1 MAKCKSVAEVAEF
14 IRSIYPTND
23 IIPLHAPT
31 FGEQEKTNVLATID
45 STFVSSVG
53 RYVDQFE
60 QQIKAFTK
68 TGRAVATVNGTAA
81 LHTAL
86 YASGVRTGDL
96 VITQPLTFVA
106 TCNAIHQLGAEPAF
120 VDVSGETLGLCPV
133 SLNNFLEENCI
144 IEGDQCV
151 HKKTKKIIRAVVP
164 MHTFGHPV
172 HLDEISALCKT
183 WHLTLVED
191 AAESLG
197 SYYNGQHTGSF
208 GRYGVLSFNG
218 NKIIT
223 TGGGGMVLCANE
235 QDGEHIKHITTTAKV
250 PHAYEFYH
258 DEPGFNYRMPN
269 INAALGCGQMG
280 KLDNFLASKRAVAG
294 LYRDFFSASD
304 YEFIDEP
311 AHGQS
316 NFWLNAVFCQD
327 EQHKQQLL
335 DGLIAQGIAA
345 RPVWQLMNE
354 LPVFASAISAKLDIA
369 NEMQKRL
376 LCLPSSAWSAY
387 EKNA

>member
-1 MAKCKSVAEVAEF
+1 MEKCKSVDEVAEF

-23 IIPLHAPT
+23 VIPLHAPT
-31 FGEQEKTNVLATID
+31 FGEQEKANVLATID

-53 RYVDQFE
+53 LYVDQFE
-60 QQIKAFTK
+60 QQIKAFTQVA
-68 TGRAVATVNGTAA
+68 RAVATVNGTTA

-86 YASGVRTGDL
+86 YASGVSAGDL

-120 VDVSGETLGLCPV
+120 VDVSRETLGLCPV

-144 IEGDQCV
+144 INGDQCV

-172 HLDEISALCKT
+172 HLDEIVALCKT

-197 SYYNGQHTGSF
+197 SNYKGKHTGTF

-223 TGGGGMVLCANE
+223 TGGGGMILCADE
-235 QDGEHIKHITTTAKV
+235 HDGEHLKHITTTAKV

-269 INAALGCGQMG
+269 INAALGCGQMERL
-280 KLDNFLASKRAVAG
+280 KNFLDIKRMVAG
-294 LYRDFFSASD
+294 LYRDFFRASD

-311 AHGQS
+311 GHGQS
-316 NFWLNAVFCQD
+316 NFWLNAVLCRD

-335 DGLIAQGIAA
+335 DGLIGQGIAA
-345 RPVWQLMNE
+345 RPAWQLMNK
-354 LPVFASAISAKLDIA
+354 LPAFASAISAKLDIA
-369 NEMQKRL
+369 MEMQKRL
-376 LCLPSSAWSAY
+376 LCLPSSAWRVN
-387 EKNA
+387 ERNA